1 MLQRTLMW
9 QVKSS
14 AMMRRAGFSCRGKD
28 ANVLILS
35 AIFALPSSWR
45 SKIARYASNEFVRC

>member
-28 ANVLILS
+28 ANVLTLS
-35 AIFALPSSWR
+35 ALVALPTSWR
-45 SKIARYASNEFVRC
+45 SKIAGYAANEFVCC